1 METFFYLIL
10 VAATLTVVVGLLVQ
24 MVGAVLFAALTVGV
38 GVNDW
43 WTGRRGAPGTQRD
56 LVR

>member
-1 METFFYLIL
+1 MDTFFYLLL
-10 VAATLTVVVGLLVQ
+10 VAATVTVMVGLLVQ

-43 WTGRRGAPGTQRD
+43 WTGRRAAPGSQHD
-56 LVR
+56 VSA